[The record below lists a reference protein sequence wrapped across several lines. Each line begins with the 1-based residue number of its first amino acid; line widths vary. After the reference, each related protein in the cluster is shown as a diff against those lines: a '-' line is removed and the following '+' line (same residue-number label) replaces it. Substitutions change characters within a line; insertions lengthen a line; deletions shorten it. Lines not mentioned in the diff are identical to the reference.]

1 MSLRIFALS
10 ALCVLGLAAPLTAQ
24 AVLTAVIDQTVN
36 LRAEPEPRAE
46 IVAQLPAGSAVTL
59 IARDVS
65 RRWLQVVDGAG
76 QTGWLPVFAVIT
88 EANLATLPIQTDALP
103 TPGGEVLIEA
113 YGRVN
118 VRAAPTVTADILG
131 QLEGGELV
139 VALGRDS
146 SANNWLLIALPN
158 APEDEGWVA
167 WFAVGVRGNPESL
180 PVLAVDV
187 GDTVVPPEVLI
198 NARFNVRLHPYPA
211 ITSPILA
218 VVSFDEQ
225 VEPIARTADG
235 AWLYVRYGELVGWG
249 AARLFDMPF
258 AQANMLPVFVPPTPT
273 AGVTPEMTPEM
284 TPEAGG

>member
-1 MSLRIFALS
+1 MRFKIFALS
-10 ALCVLGLAAPLTAQ
+10 ALCLLGLAVPLSAQ
-24 AVLTAVIDQTVN
+24 AVLSGVVDQTVN
-36 LRAEPEPRAE
+36 LRAEPEPRAG
-46 IVAQLPAGSAVTL
+46 IVAQLPAGSTVTL
-59 IARDVS
+59 IARDIS
-65 RRWLQVVDGAG
+65 RRWLQVVDDEG
-76 QTGWLPVFAVIT
+76 QTGWLPVFTVVT
-88 EANLATLPIQTDALP
+88 EANLSTLPIQANAIP

-146 SANNWLLIALPN
+146 TANNWLLIALPN

-180 PVLAVDV
+180 PVLAVDA
-187 GDTVVPPEVLI
+187 GDAVVPPEVLI
-198 NARFNVRLHPYPA
+198 TARFNVRLHPYPA
-211 ITSPILA
+211 ISSPILA
-218 VVSFDEQ
+218 VVPFGGQ

-235 AWLYVRYGELVGWG
+235 AWLYVRYDDLTGWG

-258 AQANMLPVFVPPTPT
+258 RNANTLPVFVPPTP
-273 AGVTPEMTPEM
+273 A
-284 TPEAGG
+284 ADAD